1 MFFILFE
8 MSAEKRIITGRNTI
22 TSDRDL
28 VIRLINNDQE
38 AFSELYAKYKE
49 RLLYFAMKFI
59 KSHEFAEDV
68 YQDAFTVIWQSRRFL
83 DPECAFSSYL
93 YTIVKNR
100 VLNVLR
106 DIENDRKLKSY
117 ILANAIDY
125 NDTTNQHLQ
134 TNELEIILDKALKR
148 LTPRQHQIFELS
160 RNEQM
165 AHKDIAEMLG
175 ISVFTVQEHIS
186 LALQSIKDYLKEY
199 PDYLVGLL
207 VIIIC
212 LNA

>member
-1 MFFILFE
+1 MSLILFQ
-8 MSAEKRIITGRNTI
+8 MSAEKRIITERNTI
-22 TSDRDL
+22 TNDSDL
-28 VIRLINNDQE
+28 VVRLINNDQE
-38 AFSELYAKYKE
+38 AFCELYARYKE
-49 RLLYFAMKFI
+49 RLLYFTMKFV
-59 KSHEFAEDV
+59 KSREFAEDI

-100 VLNVLR
+100 VLNILR

-117 ILANAIDY
+117 ILANTIDY
-125 NDTTNQHLQ
+125 SDTTNQYLQ
-134 TNELEIILDKALKR
+134 INELEVILDKALKK
-148 LTPRQHQIFELS
+148 LTPRQRQIFEMS

-165 AHKDIAEMLG
+165 AHKEIAEILG

-186 LALQSIKDYLKEY
+186 IALKSIKHYLKEY

-207 VIIIC
+207 LILISVNI
-212 LNA
+212 